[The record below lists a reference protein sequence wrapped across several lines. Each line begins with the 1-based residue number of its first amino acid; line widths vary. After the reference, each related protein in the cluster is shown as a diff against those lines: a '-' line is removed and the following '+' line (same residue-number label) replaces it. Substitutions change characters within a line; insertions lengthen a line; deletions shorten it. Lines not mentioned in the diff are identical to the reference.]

1 MTWCNDQYDT
11 STKPARTW
19 FLFSFIVYHWWMM
32 HADGVLFLYIDLCH
46 SLRFST
52 CHHHRIQNL
61 MLYPSLS
68 DPWRTVWLAAHSY
81 NCWILTVCRRK
92 RETGLNSWHHHRAA
106 SSPLGYPCPMTAV
119 WKPLV
124 TVIQFSSCQSLHSL
138 RVSVSLYIITLL
150 TALLYPR
157 HSGATIKNSTVVQN

>member
-1 MTWCNDQYDT
+1 MISTTPAPNQQGLDSCLASLFTTDGWCMLMVFYSCILICVIASD
-11 STKPARTW
+11 S
-19 FLFSFIVYHWWMM
+19 
-32 HADGVLFLYIDLCH
+32 VLLIIQ
-46 SLRFST
+46 S
-52 CHHHRIQNL
+52 RIQNL

-68 DPWRTVWLAAHSY
+68 DPWRTVWLAVHSY

-119 WKPLV
+119 WKLLV